1 MESQAWTGFQRHTEN
16 INMTSSY
23 VTLKCIDKEMEMAQE
38 DFLNK
43 ITNVLVLSVKQHEV
57 LSNDGYDMISNIIHW
72 NCGEIC

>member
-1 MESQAWTGFQRHTEN
+1 
-16 INMTSSY
+16 
-23 VTLKCIDKEMEMAQE
+23 MAQE

-72 NCGEIC
+72 SCGEIC